1 MQPVRDTIP
10 PALAAILQRQ
20 PLSPGKVA
28 FAWRVAVG
36 PAMDRATR
44 PRLTETGA
52 LLVEAA
58 DQHWARETTRSLPQ
72 ILARLHALL
81 GSDVVRRVE
90 VRVEKVDGRSTQP

>member
-10 PALAAILQRQ
+10 PALGAILQRQ

-44 PRLTETGA
+44 PRLTETGG
-52 LLVEAA
+52 LVVEAA
-58 DQHWARETTRSLPQ
+58 DEHWARETTRSLPQ
-72 ILARLHALL
+72 ILARLQALL
-81 GSDVVRRVE
+81 GPEVVRRVE
-90 VRVEKVDGRSTQP
+90 VRVEKIDDRAARP